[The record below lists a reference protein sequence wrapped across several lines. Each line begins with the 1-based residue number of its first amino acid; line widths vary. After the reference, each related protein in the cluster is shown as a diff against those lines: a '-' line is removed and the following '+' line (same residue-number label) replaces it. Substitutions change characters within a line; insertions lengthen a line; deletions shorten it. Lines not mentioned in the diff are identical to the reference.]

1 MRSVYEGAQT
11 RLGISS
17 RTLLFLLVRI
27 LVLYALQQRI
37 LTLTCRSGLIWGTSA
52 QLEKLSDLLLGN
64 GLYDKFAEG
73 HLRPLNH
80 FAALNV
86 STINL
91 KHRLA
96 AALVL
101 KQVFKVKVSQK
112 LRLDF
117 NQFLQDLV
125 RVDIFL
131 IVQHPCN
138 KLR

>member
-64 GLYDKFAEG
+64 GL
-73 HLRPLNH
+73 
-80 FAALNV
+80 
-86 STINL
+86 
-91 KHRLA
+91 
-96 AALVL
+96 
-101 KQVFKVKVSQK
+101 
-112 LRLDF
+112 
-117 NQFLQDLV
+117 
-125 RVDIFL
+125 
-131 IVQHPCN
+131 
-138 KLR
+138 